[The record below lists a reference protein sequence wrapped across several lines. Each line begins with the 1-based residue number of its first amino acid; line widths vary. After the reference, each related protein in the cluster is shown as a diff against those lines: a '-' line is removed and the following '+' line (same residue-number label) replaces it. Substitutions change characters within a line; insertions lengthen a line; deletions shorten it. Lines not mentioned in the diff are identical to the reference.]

1 MIKIFTLLLSDY
13 FWGYK
18 MFTITGTFQGRA
30 ATIKYS
36 ADKDDPH
43 KGYIFTGDP
52 EIIEKARYE
61 NMQDHGSLGIAP
73 DTIEAEYLSYELS
86 AYDLLRLHVFESII
100 SEENDWEPYDP
111 DVTY

>member
-1 MIKIFTLLLSDY
+1 
-13 FWGYK
+13 

-36 ADKDDPH
+36 VADKDDPR
-43 KGYIFTGDP
+43 KGYILTGDP
-52 EIIEKARYE
+52 GIIEKAQYE
-61 NMQDHGSLGIAP
+61 NTQDHGSLGIAP
-73 DTIEAEYLSYELS
+73 DTIEAKYLSYELS
-86 AYDLLRLHVFESII
+86 AYDLLKWHVFESII